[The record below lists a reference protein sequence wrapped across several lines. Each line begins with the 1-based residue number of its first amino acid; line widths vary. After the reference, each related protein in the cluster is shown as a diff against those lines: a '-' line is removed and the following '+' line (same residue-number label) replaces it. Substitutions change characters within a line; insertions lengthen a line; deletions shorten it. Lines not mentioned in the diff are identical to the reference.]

1 MTAET
6 HAYSLVDASYLA
18 GADTFGA
25 SEAADKAFGCTEAW
39 AERSKVVAIA
49 AFATVASASL
59 ASAIPPFTL
68 ECLESEAEPSLGTSS
83 PLGP

>member
-39 AERSKVVAIA
+39 AERSKVAAIA
-49 AFATVASASL
+49 RSLRSASS
-59 ASAIPPFTL
+59 SAPQFF
-68 ECLESEAEPSLGTSS
+68 S
-83 PLGP
+83 